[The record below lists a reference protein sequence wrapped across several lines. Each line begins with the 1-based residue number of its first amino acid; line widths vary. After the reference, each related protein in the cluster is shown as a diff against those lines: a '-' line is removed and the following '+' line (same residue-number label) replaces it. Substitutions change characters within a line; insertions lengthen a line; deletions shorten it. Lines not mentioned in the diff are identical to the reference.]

1 MWSAEGPLANV
12 SPRCHLYIT
21 VKLDAS
27 LIHVVR
33 HEIIHSF
40 LHPCAIH
47 VYALL
52 FARLYVQSC
61 TCGCT
66 YMHINSW
73 HAWMYAFVYGCVIV
87 YGYTDTLTTYVCVC
101 MCAHP
106 CMLKA
111 MGLDAT
117 CPGGSHLSWRFLS
130 LKRRPC
136 SSRMRTHRRG
146 PSPQSYGCVRERCRL
161 ADANR
166 HRFPSPR
173 QGLSF

>member
-87 YGYTDTLTTYVCVC
+87 YGYTDTLTTYVCVYVRAP
-101 MCAHP
+101 MHA
-106 CMLKA
+106 K
-111 MGLDAT
+111 GY
-117 CPGGSHLSWRFLS
+117 GSGCHMSWRLP
-130 LKRRPC
+130 L
-136 SSRMRTHRRG
+136 
-146 PSPQSYGCVRERCRL
+146 VL
-161 ADANR
+161 AISE
-166 HRFPSPR
+166 P
-173 QGLSF
+173 

>member
-1 MWSAEGPLANV
+1 MCHSRVCPSFCAALCSELHLRMYIHTHKQLACMDV
-12 SPRCHLYIT
+12 CICVWLRDCIWIY
-21 VKLDAS
+21 
-27 LIHVVR
+27 R
-33 HEIIHSF
+33 
-40 LHPCAIH
+40 
-47 VYALL
+47 Y
-52 FARLYVQSC
+52 
-61 TCGCT
+61 T
-66 YMHINSW
+66 YNI
-73 HAWMYAFVYGCVIV
+73 C
-87 YGYTDTLTTYVCVC
+87 VCVC